1 MTDAIRKQC
10 DGRMAKAIEAMK
22 RELAKLRVGKA
33 TPALLDGIRVE
44 AYGQQTPLNQIGTI
58 GAPEAR
64 LLVVQPWDKSL
75 IGAVEKAVRSSDL
88 GLNPS
93 NDGQV
98 IRVPIPALTE
108 ERRKELVKVARGYA
122 EEGRVAI
129 RMARREANE
138 SIKKEQK
145 AGEITEDEDKKAH
158 DEIQKLTDQ
167 RIKEL
172 DDILAAKE
180 TEILEI

>member
-10 DGRMAKAIEAMK
+10 DERMAKAIEAMK

-33 TPALLDGIRVE
+33 TPALLDGIRAE
-44 AYGQQTPLNQIGTI
+44 AYGQLTPLNQIGTI

-75 IGAVEKAVRSSDL
+75 IGAVEKAIRSSDL

-129 RMARREANE
+129 RMARREANDT
-138 SIKKEQK
+138 IKKRQK
-145 AGEITEDEDKKAH
+145 AGDITEDEDKKAH
-158 DEIQKLTDQ
+158 DEVQKLTDQ